1 MGWSIGAWFQTGSND
16 SSLLQNTQ
24 TISGVHS
31 ASYAKGTTVSFHRN
45 KVAVG
50 WSHTSI
56 PRTPSRHAQDNFILQ
71 YRYCWSGII
80 RDWCTKQLSKGKSLS
95 AEVASTDTT
104 YWMCMAGSCDI
115 FTGSTILHGQNS
127 FGYEFTSRLKINVT
141 HVNTHTATLLHTK
154 FM

>member
-1 MGWSIGAWFQTGSND
+1 MGWSNVAWFQTESND

-24 TISGVHS
+24 TISGAHS
-31 ASYAKGTTVSFHRN
+31 ASYPMGTTVSFHRN

-50 WSHTSI
+50 WRHTSI
-56 PRTPSRHAQDNFILQ
+56 PHMPSWHAQDNFILQ
-71 YRYCWSGII
+71 YRYCWSGLIC
-80 RDWCTKQLSKGKSLS
+80 DWRTIQLSNGESLS

-104 YWMCMAGSCDI
+104 YGMCMAGPCDI

-141 HVNTHTATLLHTK
+141 HVNTHTANLLCTH